1 MVREYDATQ
10 LSLFMFIICT
20 YTDLLSAANFDNYN
34 YFDYHIDELSCGTMM
49 LCCLFSQSVSQS
61 VIRHVL
67 EFEFQDLCRLRAD
80 EDMSRLRL
88 FMDEEASAAADAAA
102 DE

>member
-1 MVREYDATQ
+1 
-10 LSLFMFIICT
+10 
-20 YTDLLSAANFDNYN
+20 
-34 YFDYHIDELSCGTMM
+34 
-49 LCCLFSQSVSQS
+49 
-61 VIRHVL
+61 L

>member
-1 MVREYDATQ
+1 MPYCETIVCCAVSLPPSVRHQ
-10 LSLFMFIICT
+10 
-20 YTDLLSAANFDNYN
+20 
-34 YFDYHIDELSCGTMM
+34 
-49 LCCLFSQSVSQS
+49 SQPGQ
-61 VIRHVL
+61 VL